1 MTTSPK
7 KRVLIADDDHSIQQ
21 YLSTYMCSLGF
32 KTECVDSGDLV
43 MPRLNSQVPTSLL
56 LLDLLMPKT
65 GGLDVLAQM
74 KKLEHPVPTIVLS
87 AMTDV
92 STVVQAM
99 KMGASN
105 YLAKPF
111 KDEQLEE
118 AIHAAVGSTSHAGEP
133 TCGHS
138 GSFGGDVTLQS
149 GKIRHIREV
158 ATRIADTEFP
168 VLILGESGV
177 GKEVV
182 ARFIHNQSRR
192 AKEPFVRVN
201 CAALPS
207 DLFESEVFG
216 YDSGAF
222 TGALHQKPGKF
233 ELAGNGTIVLDE
245 IGELNPRLQAK
256 LLHILQ
262 DGEFSRLG
270 GVRTLRLQARVL
282 ALTNRNLEKAVASG
296 EFREDLY
303 FRLNV
308 IRFDIPPLRERPED
322 IPILCRH
329 FVEKH
334 RQQHDHSVPNLPEK
348 LLQALCQYS
357 WPGNVRQLENV
368 LKRFLILGDLD
379 TLLSELGRTPPITD
393 SAVEPG
399 RSLKDCSSHAAEQAE
414 RELVFRTLE
423 QTKWNRK
430 LAARQL
436 NICYK
441 SLLNKLNRWEMA
453 DNQAGFNPVVTD

>member
-1 MTTSPK
+1 MITSTK
-7 KRVLIADDDHSIQQ
+7 KRVLIADDDHSIQR
-21 YLSTYMCSLGF
+21 YLSSYMGSLGF
-32 KTECVDSGDLV
+32 KTDCVDSGDMVL
-43 MPRLNSQVPTSLL
+43 PRLKSQSPTALL
-56 LLDLLMPKT
+56 LLDLRLPKT
-65 GGLDVLAQM
+65 SGLDVLAQIRR
-74 KKLEHPVPTIVLS
+74 LERPVPTIVLS
-87 AMTDV
+87 ATTDV

-99 KMGASN
+99 KMGAST

-111 KDEQLEE
+111 EDAQLKE
-118 AIHAAVGSTSHAGEP
+118 AIHAAVEP
-133 TCGHS
+133 DSDVARTTGAYSAHLD
-138 GSFGGDVTLQS
+138 GDVVSQNE
-149 GKIRHIREV
+149 KISRIREV
-158 ATRIADTEFP
+158 ALRIADTEFP

-182 ARFIHNQSRR
+182 ARFIHSQSKR

-201 CAALPS
+201 CAALPA

-216 YDSGAF
+216 YESGAF
-222 TGALHQKPGKF
+222 TGALHPKPGRF

-245 IGELNPRLQAK
+245 IGELPPRLQAK
-256 LLHILQ
+256 LLHVLQ

-270 GVRTLRLQARVL
+270 SVRPLRLQARVL
-282 ALTNRNLEKAVASG
+282 ALTNRNLEKAVANG

-308 IRFDIPPLRERPED
+308 IRFDIPPLRDRPED
-322 IPILCRH
+322 IPVLCKH
-329 FVEKH
+329 FVSKH
-334 RQQHDHSVPNLPEK
+334 RQHHDNSVPDVPEK
-348 LLQALCQYS
+348 LLHALCQYS

-379 TLLSELGRTPPITD
+379 TLLSELVRTPPIAD
-393 SAVEPG
+393 SVVEPG
-399 RSLKDCSSHAAEQAE
+399 RSLKDCSSHAAEQVE
-414 RELVFRTLE
+414 RDLVFRTLE

-430 LAARQL
+430 LAAQQL

-453 DNQAGFNPVVTD
+453 DH

>member
-7 KRVLIADDDHSIQQ
+7 KRVLIADDDHTIRQ
-21 YLSTYMCSLGF
+21 YLSSYMCSLGF
-32 KTECVDSGDLV
+32 KTDCVGSGDQV
-43 MPRLNSQVPTSLL
+43 MPRLSAQAPTSLL

-65 GGLDVLAQM
+65 NGLDVLAQM
-74 KKLEHPVPTIVLS
+74 KKLERPVPTIVLS
-87 AMTDV
+87 AKTDV
-92 STVVQAM
+92 STVVQVM

-111 KDEQLEE
+111 KDEQLQE
-118 AIHAAVGSTSHAGEP
+118 AINAAVGQGSQLGEL
-133 TCGHS
+133 TDAHS
-138 GSFGGDVTLQS
+138 ARFGGEVISQNTKLHHIKDVAQ
-149 GKIRHIREV
+149 
-158 ATRIADTEFP
+158 RIANTEFP

-182 ARFIHNQSRR
+182 ARFIHNQSKR

-201 CAALPS
+201 CAALPA

-216 YDSGAF
+216 YESGAF
-222 TGALHQKPGKF
+222 TGALHSKPGKF
-233 ELAGNGTIVLDE
+233 ELVGNGTIVLDE
-245 IGELNPRLQAK
+245 IGELPPRLQAK
-256 LLHILQ
+256 LLHVLQ

-270 GVRTLRLQARVL
+270 GVRSLRLQARVL

-296 EFREDLY
+296 EFREDLF

-322 IPILCRH
+322 IPALCKH

-334 RQQHDHSVPNLPEK
+334 RQQHDNSVPDLPEK

-379 TLLSELGRTPPITD
+379 TLLTELVRTPPT
-393 SAVEPG
+393 AEPEPEPG

-414 RELVFRTLE
+414 KELVFRTLE

-441 SLLNKLNRWEMA
+441 SLLNKLNRWEMTG
-453 DNQAGFNPVVTD
+453 N